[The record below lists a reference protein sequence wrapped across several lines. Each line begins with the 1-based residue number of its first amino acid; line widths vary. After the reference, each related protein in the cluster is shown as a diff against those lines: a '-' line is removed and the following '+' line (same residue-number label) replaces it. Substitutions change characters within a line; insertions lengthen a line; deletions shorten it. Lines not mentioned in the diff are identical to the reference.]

1 MRKTSKFLFAT
12 AMAVTFLALANPSP
26 TVMAKSKGKKSKVV
40 YTLKKGTLTISGKG
54 EMPKK
59 MTFKNNK
66 KVKKVVIKNGVT
78 SVSDK
83 AFYKCKNL
91 SKVTI
96 GKSVKK
102 IGIDSF
108 NGTKI
113 KKVTIPKKVKEIGQ
127 DAFENCKQL
136 ENITLPG
143 KYTLKKKKGD
153 DAYATIM
160 GGSMADTVTF
170 STSIDLKTVTYVNSN
185 VFDVS
190 ANDKN
195 YTSKSGM
202 IYTKDGKTLVRVSAG
217 TKELSIDEGCETFAL
232 QSILYAR
239 HFDGDDY
246 VVCDKLEKIRIPA
259 SVKKIDYN
267 AYQAGDYH
275 ERFDIGK
282 DIVIS
287 GADLDGESVV
297 NLCNRTNL
305 STWENIAKQVPSI
318 KVENGMYISK
328 DNVLIGYEGKSEKL
342 VVPEGITTIANNVIK
357 GEGYNPD
364 SKIAKEIVIPD
375 TVKVIE
381 DRAFFSRYNL
391 EKVTLPKNLTEIGDY
406 AFFECNIKEIEIPN
420 TITKWGKNVF
430 SSCALEK
437 VTIPTNIKEIPE
449 GMFEGCYKLK
459 NIVIPDNV
467 EKINE
472 GAFWNC
478 RNLESVTIGKNV
490 KSIGKYAFQ
499 NTKLTTIT
507 IPSNVQKIDFNA
519 FCGCDSLEKFVIE
532 GKTDIANGVFDNT
545 SNVVLDYRLGAQY
558 NKTSV
563 QINNFKR
570 DKKNYLKVK
579 ASWAKV
585 KGISGYEVKVATD
598 KKFKKNVKNV
608 KVNETKTT
616 VTVKQKVKNVYNIKR
631 VYVKVTPY
639 TYVNGK
645 KVYGKSQTDLMK

>member
-1 MRKTSKFLFAT
+1 MRKISKFLFAT
-12 AMAVTFLALANPSP
+12 AMAVTVLALANPSP

-59 MTFKNNK
+59 MTSKKNK

-160 GGSMADTVTF
+160 GNSMADTVTF

-239 HFDGDDY
+239 YFDWDDY
-246 VVCDKLEKIRIPA
+246 VVCNKLEKIRIPA
-259 SVKKIDYN
+259 SVKKIDLY
-267 AYQAGDYH
+267 AYEAGDSLD
-275 ERFDIGK
+275 RFDEVK
-282 DIVIS
+282 DVVIS
-287 GADLDGESVV
+287 ATDLDGESIV
-297 NLCNRTNL
+297 NLCNRTNI
-305 STWENIAKQVPSI
+305 STWANVAKQVPDV
-318 KVENGMYISK
+318 KVEDGMYISK
-328 DNVLIGYEGKSEKL
+328 EGVMLGYEGKDEK
-342 VVPEGITTIANNVIK
+342 VVIPEGVNTIASNVLKVKNIDGK
-357 GEGYNPD
+357 
-364 SKIAKEIVIPD
+364 KVAKEIVMPD
-375 TVKVIE
+375 TVTTIE
-381 DRAFFSRYNL
+381 DDAFY
-391 EKVTLPKNLTEIGDY
+391 EAKGVEQVTWSKSLKTVGDS
-406 AFFECNIKEIEIPN
+406 AFAGCSLITLDMP
-420 TITKWGKNVF
+420 TTVTKWGENVF
-430 SSCALEK
+430 ADNQLEK
-437 VTIPTNIKEIPE
+437 ITISSAIKEIPQK
-449 GMFEGCYKLK
+449 MFTRCGFLK
-459 NIVIPDNV
+459 EVVIPDNI
-467 EKINE
+467 EKI
-472 GAFWNC
+472 GCSAFANC
-478 RNLESVTIGKNV
+478 GRLEKITIGKNV
-490 KSIGKYAFQ
+490 K
-499 NTKLTTIT
+499 
-507 IPSNVQKIDFNA
+507 
-519 FCGCDSLEKFVIE
+519 VIE
-532 GKTDIANGVFDNT
+532 AAAFNNT
-545 SNVVLDYRLGAQY
+545 
-558 NKTSV
+558 
-563 QINNFKR
+563 
-570 DKKNYLKVK
+570 
-579 ASWAKV
+579 
-585 KGISGYEVKVATD
+585 E
-598 KKFKKNVKNV
+598 
-608 KVNETKTT
+608 
-616 VTVKQKVKNVYNIKR
+616 
-631 VYVKVTPY
+631 
-639 TYVNGK
+639 
-645 KVYGKSQTDLMK
+645 LM

>member
-1 MRKTSKFLFAT
+1 M
-12 AMAVTFLALANPSP
+12 
-26 TVMAKSKGKKSKVV
+26 
-40 YTLKKGTLTISGKG
+40 
-54 EMPKK
+54 
-59 MTFKNNK
+59 
-66 KVKKVVIKNGVT
+66 
-78 SVSDK
+78 
-83 AFYKCKNL
+83 
-91 SKVTI
+91 
-96 GKSVKK
+96 
-102 IGIDSF
+102 
-108 NGTKI
+108 
-113 KKVTIPKKVKEIGQ
+113 
-127 DAFENCKQL
+127 
-136 ENITLPG
+136 
-143 KYTLKKKKGD
+143 
-153 DAYATIM
+153 
-160 GGSMADTVTF
+160 
-170 STSIDLKTVTYVNSN
+170 
-185 VFDVS
+185 
-190 ANDKN
+190 
-195 YTSKSGM
+195 
-202 IYTKDGKTLVRVSAG
+202 
-217 TKELSIDEGCETFAL
+217 
-232 QSILYAR
+232 
-239 HFDGDDY
+239 
-246 VVCDKLEKIRIPA
+246 
-259 SVKKIDYN
+259 
-267 AYQAGDYH
+267 
-275 ERFDIGK
+275 
-282 DIVIS
+282 
-287 GADLDGESVV
+287 

-449 GMFEGCYKLK
+449 GMFDACYKLK
-459 NIVIPDNV
+459 NIVIPDNI

-472 GAFWNC
+472 GAFWDC

>member
-12 AMAVTFLALANPSP
+12 AMAVTVLALANPSP

-202 IYTKDGKTLVRVSAG
+202 IYTKDGKILVRVSAG

-449 GMFEGCYKLK
+449 GMFDACYKLK
-459 NIVIPDNV
+459 NIVIPDNI

-472 GAFWNC
+472 GAFWDC

-519 FCGCDSLEKFVIE
+519 FLGCDSLEKFVIE

>member
-12 AMAVTFLALANPSP
+12 AMAVTVLALANPSP

-406 AFFECNIKEIEIPN
+406 AFFECN
-420 TITKWGKNVF
+420 
-430 SSCALEK
+430 
-437 VTIPTNIKEIPE
+437 
-449 GMFEGCYKLK
+449 
-459 NIVIPDNV
+459 
-467 EKINE
+467 
-472 GAFWNC
+472 
-478 RNLESVTIGKNV
+478 
-490 KSIGKYAFQ
+490 
-499 NTKLTTIT
+499 
-507 IPSNVQKIDFNA
+507 
-519 FCGCDSLEKFVIE
+519 
-532 GKTDIANGVFDNT
+532 
-545 SNVVLDYRLGAQY
+545 
-558 NKTSV
+558 
-563 QINNFKR
+563 
-570 DKKNYLKVK
+570 
-579 ASWAKV
+579 
-585 KGISGYEVKVATD
+585 
-598 KKFKKNVKNV
+598 
-608 KVNETKTT
+608 
-616 VTVKQKVKNVYNIKR
+616 
-631 VYVKVTPY
+631 
-639 TYVNGK
+639 
-645 KVYGKSQTDLMK
+645 